1 MGVITLNN
9 IFQWLSVVNDI
20 RQQAKVKHLMKDII
34 LIVFFA
40 TLANADDWEEIHCF
54 ALGYEKFLRKYL
66 ELPHGIPSEDTI
78 RRVFGIVSPEFL
90 QAFSKRWNEVM
101 DHRTKEKFKKIMG
114 IDGKTQRGN
123 RTEYQNPN
131 HIVSAVDNDG
141 FCVGEVRVND
151 KSNEIKAIPDLL
163 DSINVKGSIVT
174 IDSMG
179 CQTKIAR
186 KIRLKGADYLLA
198 LKGNH
203 ETLFDNVTLYF
214 ADKEL
219 LSGCAYTITKEKARS
234 NIETREYWQTD
245 NLSWLTTNGDWA
257 DLTTIGMTKNT
268 IIKKDGTE
276 TIETRYFISSLP
288 LGVNEMARAIRSHWM
303 VESYH
308 WHLDVTFRED
318 ANKTLDKWAAYNL
331 NIIKKLALNT
341 LKLVDVGIKR
351 LSLKKKRYTISLDFE
366 RFWDRMMED

>member
-1 MGVITLNN
+1 MNN
-9 IFQWLSVVNDI
+9 IFQWLSLVNDI

-34 LIVFFA
+34 IIVFFA
-40 TLANADDWEEIHCF
+40 ALANADDWEDIHCF
-54 ALGYEKFLRKYL
+54 AKKQEKFLRKYL

-90 QAFSKRWNEVM
+90 QEFSKRWNEVM
-101 DHRTKEKFKKIMG
+101 NHKTKEKFKKIMG

-123 RTEYQNPN
+123 GTANQKPN
-131 HIVSAVDNDG
+131 HIVSAVDNNG
-141 FCVGEVRVND
+141 FCVGEVRVSD
-151 KSNEIKAIPDLL
+151 KSNEITAIPELL
-163 DSINVKGSIVT
+163 NNINIKGSIIT

-186 KIRLKGADYLLA
+186 IIRKREADYLLA

-203 ETLFDNVTLYF
+203 ETLYNDVKLYF
-214 ADKEL
+214 DDVEL
-219 LSGCAYTITKEKARS
+219 LSGCSYTFTKEKAHN
-234 NIETREYWQTD
+234 NIETREYWQTN
-245 NLSWLTTNGDWA
+245 NLSWLSTNGDWA
-257 DLTTIGMTKNT
+257 DLTTICMTKNT
-268 IIKKDGTE
+268 IIKKDGTK
-276 TIETRYFISSLP
+276 TTETRYFISSLP
-288 LGVNEMARAIRSHWM
+288 LDVKEMARAIRSHWM

-331 NIIKKLALNT
+331 NIIKKMSLNT

-351 LSLKKKRYTISLDFE
+351 ISLKKKRYAISLDFE
-366 RFWDRMMED
+366 GFLDGLLAV